1 MMIIIITIIVVTIN
15 IIIIIV
21 IVIIIIIIL
30 RQTKLR
36 LETSES
42 IERSGFSF
50 HRGLSLFFRHN
61 IDTSCGVHP
70 ASYITGGST
79 EIFFSGSKR
88 AGARN

>member
-1 MMIIIITIIVVTIN
+1 MMIIIIITIIVVTIN
-15 IIIIIV
+15 IIIV

-30 RQTKLR
+30 RQTELR

-42 IERSGFSF
+42 VERSGFSF

-79 EIFFSGSKR
+79 EIFCFWV
-88 AGARN
+88 